1 MLTLCVERIAPKYGA
16 LVTVVLMVG
25 ILGKPDSCEVIGF
38 GSSFRH
44 KPIKMAHM
52 GPYWDGKT
60 QGWLCG
66 RPDASVHNFTPV
78 CVQTL

>member
-16 LVTVVLMVG
+16 VVTVVLMVG

-52 GPYWDGKT
+52 GPY
-60 QGWLCG
+60 
-66 RPDASVHNFTPV
+66 
-78 CVQTL
+78 